1 MKYIVKK
8 EDIRGE
14 IAGYPIE
21 IIQAAVDRGVE
32 QGTDANIVIR
42 RMQYS
47 TSGGFSW
54 SGTPEGRRF
63 WGPIMCRHKFN
74 IFFQRY
80 PREFVDG
87 VHYFVIDIDR
97 RYWVDVAKTF
107 LGEYPRFAFK
117 GHSGDLF
124 YIVKHGNSIN
134 TGFALKDSPR
144 YRWAIENGTKI
155 NY

>member
-1 MKYIVKK
+1 MKYIVKR

-32 QGTDANIVIR
+32 QGDDANRVIR
-42 RMQYS
+42 GLQCS
-47 TSGGFSW
+47 ADGGFSW
-54 SGTPEGRRF
+54 SETPEGLIF
-63 WGPIMCRHKFN
+63 WSKIMNRHKFS

-80 PREFVDG
+80 PREFSDG
-87 VHYFVIDIDR
+87 VHYFVIDTGG
-97 RYWVDVAKTF
+97 RYWADVAKTF
-107 LGEYPRFAFK
+107 LGERPRFSFM

-124 YIVKHGNSIN
+124 YIVKYGNRTI

-144 YRWAIENGTKI
+144 YRWAIENGTEIK
-155 NY
+155 Y